1 MQLSIILPTLNAAR
15 TLRATLDSIAGQEFR
30 DFECV
35 VMDGGSSDGSLDVLE
50 SYRAKI
56 PQFRF
61 GSRADGGIYEAM
73 NAGAESARG
82 EWLYFM
88 GADDRLVDTKVF
100 SSIAPALRSGVDF
113 VYGNVLWG
121 ETDHIYNG
129 EVSYRKLLDYNIC
142 HQAAFT
148 RASVIQRFG
157 GFDTRFRSH
166 ADWDLNVKIYRSGD
180 LRRAYVDRVICRYGA
195 DGFSW
200 QNDDERFRVVRERLK
215 AECIAAGGEV
225 VVAPPAFLAPK
236 PDVLGRLKR
245 GIRRWAAAVAA
256 KA

>member
-1 MQLSIILPTLNAAR
+1 VQISIILPTLNAAR

-35 VMDGGSSDGSLDVLE
+35 VMDGGSTDGSLDLLE
-50 SYRAKI
+50 SYRPRI
-56 PQFRF
+56 PSFRLH
-61 GSRADGGIYEAM
+61 SRADQGIYDAM
-73 NAGAESARG
+73 NAGAETARG

-88 GADDRLVDTKVF
+88 GADDRLVDSTVL
-100 SSIAPALRSGVDF
+100 SSVAPALRRDVDF

-121 ETDHIYNG
+121 ETHHTYNG
-129 EVSYRKLLDYNIC
+129 ETSYRKLLDYNIS
-142 HQAAFT
+142 HQASFT

-157 GFDTRFRSH
+157 GFDTQFRSH
-166 ADWDLNVKIYRSGD
+166 ADWDLNVKIYRSRD

-195 DGFSW
+195 DGFSA
-200 QNDDERFRVVRERLK
+200 QNDDEIFREVRERLK
-215 AECIAAGGEV
+215 AECIAAGGET

-245 GIRRWAAAVAA
+245 EILRWATRSETD
-256 KA
+256 